1 MTANTADPAG
11 PWVQL
16 PDMTFGVNRYFEFL
30 QRQIRLTGELT
41 ATWVSAMNTLS
52 TTFLAMLKSAVPAQP
67 SARSSARSDFPH
79 RSAPVLR
86 SKAPEVS
93 PSPMA
98 GQQGRNRHLPTS
110 SMRSSNYSSKRT
122 SSPPSAS
129 RPLPSSRGMVSFM
142 DPLTT
147 SRHRD
152 VGG

>member
-67 SARSSARSDFPH
+67 SALSSARSDPPQI
-79 RSAPVLR
+79 SAR
-86 SKAPEVS
+86 TS
-93 PSPMA
+93 
-98 GQQGRNRHLPTS
+98 QQGTRGVTEPDGRPA
-110 SMRSSNYSSKRT
+110 RQE
-122 SSPPSAS
+122 PPSADVFDEVIE
-129 RPLPSSRGMVSFM
+129 LLVEDDIIAAVSEQA
-142 DPLTT
+142 TAK
-147 SRHRD
+147 
-152 VGG
+152 